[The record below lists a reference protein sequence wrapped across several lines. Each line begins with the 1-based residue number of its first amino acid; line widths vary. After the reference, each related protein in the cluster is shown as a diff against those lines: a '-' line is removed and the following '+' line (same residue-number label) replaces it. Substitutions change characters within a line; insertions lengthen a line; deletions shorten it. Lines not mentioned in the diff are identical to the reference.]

1 MKINLIKH
9 YQVLLPSLPQDAEL
23 LESIK
28 FGEILEIDIKR
39 PRNGKF
45 HRKFFAL
52 LQVVKDRTDYDNVE
66 QILHLLKL
74 KLGYYEMIVNTNG
87 KPVYY
92 PKSISFAKMEQPEF
106 EQFYNQSVNVILRD
120 FVPNLTR
127 QDIDEAVN
135 RIIRF

>member
-23 LESIK
+23 LEGIG
-28 FGEILEIDIKR
+28 FGEILEVEIKR

-52 LQVVKDRTDYDNVE
+52 LQVVKESTDYDNVE
-66 QILHLLKL
+66 QILLLLKL
-74 KLGYYEMIVNTNG
+74 KLGHYETIVNTNG
-87 KPVYY
+87 KPIYY

-106 EQFYNQSVNVILRD
+106 EQFYSQSVNVILRD
-120 FVPNLTR
+120 FVPNWTQ
-127 QDIDEAVN
+127 QDIEQAVD